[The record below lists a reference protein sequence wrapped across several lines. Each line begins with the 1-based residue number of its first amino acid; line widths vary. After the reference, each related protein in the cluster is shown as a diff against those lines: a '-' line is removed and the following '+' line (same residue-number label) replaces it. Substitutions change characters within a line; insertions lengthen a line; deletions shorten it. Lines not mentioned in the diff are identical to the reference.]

1 MNDNVKINTDQYG
14 FGKLDTWFID
24 KYLRHE
30 GETLEEAKQRIYAE
44 KEEQKNVQNFS
55 GRR

>member
-1 MNDNVKINTDQYG
+1 MEKNAKPNTDQYG

-30 GETLEEAKQRIYAE
+30 EETLEEAKQRIHAE
-44 KEEQKNVQNFS
+44 KEEQKNVQNLS

>member
-1 MNDNVKINTDQYG
+1 MEKNINSNTDQYG

-30 GETLEEAKQRIYAE
+30 GETLEDAKQRIHAE
-44 KEEQKNVQNFS
+44 KEDQKNVQNLS

>member
-1 MNDNVKINTDQYG
+1 MEKNTKPNTDQYG

-30 GETLEEAKQRIYAE
+30 WETLEEAKQRIHAE
-44 KEEQKNVQNFS
+44 KEGSINVQNLS
-55 GRR
+55 SRR

>member
-1 MNDNVKINTDQYG
+1 MEKNTKPNTDQYG

-30 GETLEEAKQRIYAE
+30 GETLEEAKQRILAE
-44 KEEQKNVQNFS
+44 KEGSIDVQNLS